1 MTVKISLVKD
11 NKIEKEEEI
20 QVGTYTLGREGD
32 LDIIKNESG
41 ISREHGKL
49 LIFEEFLLYKDL
61 ESTNGSWVE
70 GQDALPNKWNIA
82 AFPTFLQLAN
92 VVIGFKQ
99 DVNYV
104 SDDV

>member
-49 LIFEEFLLYKDL
+49 F
-61 ESTNGSWVE
+61 
-70 GQDALPNKWNIA
+70 
-82 AFPTFLQLAN
+82 
-92 VVIGFKQ
+92 
-99 DVNYV
+99 
-104 SDDV
+104 

>member
-41 ISREHGKL
+41 ISRDFRLDYQHYTIVNL
-49 LIFEEFLLYKDL
+49 LSFLTDDKH
-61 ESTNGSWVE
+61 
-70 GQDALPNKWNIA
+70 IA
-82 AFPTFLQLAN
+82 CHQFLTL
-92 VVIGFKQ
+92 
-99 DVNYV
+99 
-104 SDDV
+104 